1 MSSES
6 YKKWIIITLFLIV
19 FGIGI
24 FALTRSYYKTEKP
37 ADESSK
43 RTFVPGPIIDS
54 DIKKRGPLEQAGK
67 GSESPESL
75 ARLGDKY
82 FENNR
87 FEEAIVVYE
96 KVLKLNPDDVDT
108 YNDMGLALYYT
119 GKSDI
124 AIETLRKG
132 TEVMP
137 SFQRIWLSLGFV
149 LTSTGKNEEAKLAL
163 KKAIDLNPN
172 SEQGREAKR
181 ILGKIMEVQPR

>member
-6 YKKWIIITLFLIV
+6 YKKRIIITLFLIV
-19 FGIGI
+19 FGTGI

-37 ADESSK
+37 ADESLK

-54 DIKKRGPLEQAGK
+54 DIKKRLPLEQDRK

-87 FEEAIVVYE
+87 FEQAIEIYE
-96 KVLKLNPDDVDT
+96 NVLRLNPDDVDT

-132 TEVMP
+132 TKVMP
-137 SFQRIWLSLGFV
+137 SFQRMWLSLGFV
-149 LTSTGKNEEAKLAL
+149 LSSTGNNEEAKSAL
-163 KKAIDLNPN
+163 KKAIDISPH
-172 SEQGREAKR
+172 SDVGREAKR
-181 ILGKIMEVQPR
+181 MLGKIN